1 MNTAFGLDPI
11 LTGVLFTPLFYGLG
25 VVVYRIYYG
34 SFERRGEE
42 SLRGLVFF
50 FGLLFIIEV
59 SLSLKYG
66 VDYRLV
72 EAAYIGKSIDFGG
85 VGIAFRLLVP
95 FLVGVGMTLALS
107 LFLSRTFYGRA
118 IMGVSQ
124 DRLALRLMGANPV
137 RIKTI
142 AFGIGIAAA
151 SLSGALL
158 ITIAPVVP
166 STDRDYIGRVF
177 AITVLGGLG
186 SIGGTLVAAIILGVA
201 EGLTPAFFA
210 LGAYTSIF
218 LIEAFTAPLPVLILA
233 GGLVSALLGL
243 GIGYLTLRLR
253 GVFFSIATFALAV
266 VLQTLIINWE
276 YVGGAKGFT
285 LIRPSAPY
293 FGSWGVLLF
302 TVMVGLA
309 VVAVLAARMI
319 ERSWIGR
326 GLSALRDN
334 EEAAEC
340 MGVPTLRLK
349 LFATTVSGFFLGVAG
364 APFPYYVTYV
374 EPSSAFNLDYAVNAL
389 AMPMIGG
396 TTTWIGPV
404 IGAVLLGTAQQ
415 VATVTISSELNLLIV
430 GVVLVLFVVL
440 APEGITGLAR
450 RLMGR

>member
-1 MNTAFGLDPI
+1 VVAVAVIGGGILLAGLRVNPYLYFAGYVVLQYVVIATAWNI
-11 LTGVLFTPLFYGLG
+11 
-25 VVVYRIYYG
+25 
-34 SFERRGEE
+34 
-42 SLRGLVFF
+42 
-50 FGLLFIIEV
+50 
-59 SLSLKYG
+59 
-66 VDYRLV
+66 
-72 EAAYIGKSIDFGG
+72 
-85 VGIAFRLLVP
+85 
-95 FLVGVGMTLALS
+95 
-107 LFLSRTFYGRA
+107 
-118 IMGVSQ
+118 
-124 DRLALRLMGANPV
+124 
-137 RIKTI
+137 
-142 AFGIGIAAA
+142 
-151 SLSGALL
+151 
-158 ITIAPVVP
+158 
-166 STDRDYIGRVF
+166 
-177 AITVLGGLG
+177 LGGYAG
-186 SIGGTLVAAIILGVA
+186 YVNFG
-201 EGLTPAFFA
+201 TPAFFA
-210 LGAYTSIF
+210 LGAYTAVF
-218 LIEAFTAPLPVLILA
+218 LIQSVRAPLPVLILA